1 MNPAKITVPT
11 RVKRDMIMEAYTKIA
26 LSILPTSESHIQWMR
41 SYIQNSMTE
50 KDVAR
55 EWDFIRSGKVA
66 ALVKML
72 HTLNHGADTLV
83 GREEIID
90 KLAGLHDTI
99 SEGLDHYKSSNE
111 EIDDD
116 TYKYL
121 EDTLMGYV
129 EEFERSMLSL
139 PIMKNKPQ
147 LSESW
152 VATAR
157 NVVNQSEIDEFLKSL
172 IERNPEVTKWIKS
185 NLRNYILNSLSAEKY
200 NKKPTKSDP
209 EWLHKAYQSGVDLW
223 EVRIDRS
230 FTDEIHHAIDWIIA
244 QNFKDTT
251 KVSVDEAIKQSK
263 EWVDKLESKGG
274 KDTPA
279 DSEVVHKFDDG
290 FVIKRIKSSDG
301 LVREGSKMQHCL
313 KDPGMGWDKKV
324 KSSGLIILS
333 LRDKN
338 DEPHCTME
346 ITKSGEVHQIKGKQN
361 KALAPKYHKYVQDFL
376 KLHGGL

>member
-1 MNPAKITVPT
+1 
-11 RVKRDMIMEAYTKIA
+11 MEAYTKIA
-26 LSILPTSESHIQWMR
+26 LSILPTSESHIAWMR

-83 GREEIID
+83 GKEEIID
-90 KLAGLHDTI
+90 KLASLHDTI

-121 EDTLMGYV
+121 EDTLMGYI

-301 LVREGSKMQHCL
+301 LIREGSKMQHCL